1 MEHSGGVL
9 GRVLGALI
17 KTGLPLIRNVLKLLA
32 KSVSVPLG
40 LTAAASGTDGAI
52 HKKMFASG
60 VTLLLISN
68 EKMNNIMKKIK
79 SLEESGLLVKNVSK
93 TIKNKAK
100 KRKRGFLNMS
110 WGTLGASL
118 LGNLLAGKCTVI
130 AGEAT
135 ITAGHGFLIPPHP
148 LTNFEIQKYYQ
159 NEPKFN
165 GVYSRNILPKIK
177 DEAYVINLDEFKSI
191 GTHWKTLY
199 VNGNNRWLFQYIS
212 ITLLLNIFQKKLKN
226 LFETNI

>member
-1 MEHSGGVL
+1 MGHSGGVL

-68 EKMNNIMKKIK
+68 EKMNNMKKIK
-79 SLEESGLLVKNVSK
+79 SLEESGLLVKSVSK

-100 KRKRGFLNMS
+100 K
-110 WGTLGASL
+110 
-118 LGNLLAGKCTVI
+118 
-130 AGEAT
+130 
-135 ITAGHGFLIPPHP
+135 
-148 LTNFEIQKYYQ
+148 
-159 NEPKFN
+159 
-165 GVYSRNILPKIK
+165 
-177 DEAYVINLDEFKSI
+177 
-191 GTHWKTLY
+191 
-199 VNGNNRWLFQYIS
+199 
-212 ITLLLNIFQKKLKN
+212 
-226 LFETNI
+226 

>member
-1 MEHSGGVL
+1 MGHSGGVL

-79 SLEESGLLVKNVSK
+79 SLEESGLLVKSVSK

-118 LGNLLAGKCTVI
+118 LGNLLAGKCTVR
-130 AGEAT
+130 AGEAA

-148 LTNFEIQKYYQ
+148 LTNFEIQ
-159 NEPKFN
+159 NT
-165 GVYSRNILPKIK
+165 RNILPKIK

-199 VNGNNRWLFQYIS
+199 VNGNNRGLFQYIS
-212 ITLLLNIFQKKLKN
+212 ITLLLNILQKKLKN
-226 LFETNI
+226 SFETNI

>member
-1 MEHSGGVL
+1 MGHSGGVL

-17 KTGLPLIRNVLKLLA
+17 KTELPLIRNVFKLLA

-79 SLEESGLLVKNVSK
+79 SLEESGLLIKSVSK

-100 KRKRGFLNMS
+100 KRERGFLNML

-118 LGNLLAGKCTVI
+118 LGNLLAGKCTVR

-148 LTNFEIQKYYQ
+148 LTNFEIQ
-159 NEPKFN
+159 NT
-165 GVYSRNILPKIK
+165 RNILPKIK

-199 VNGNNRWLFQYIS
+199 VNGNNRGLFQYIS
-212 ITLLLNIFQKKLKN
+212 ITLLLNILQKKLKN
-226 LFETNI
+226 SFETNI